1 MINWNEWFV
10 FNGVGVAGSSAVAS
24 GAGLISR
31 CLWTVEE
38 RAPELLVRLLFSSVL
53 KLFLL
58 SFASVLL
65 TLQVR
70 DDVFQV

>member
-24 GAGLISR
+24 GAGLIYR
-31 CLWTVEE
+31 CLWAVEE
-38 RAPELLVRLLFSSVL
+38 RASELLVRLLFSSVL

>member
-31 CLWTVEE
+31 CLWAVEE
-38 RAPELLVRLLFSSVL
+38 RTPELLVRLLFSSVL